1 MKISGLY
8 KEIIEKRGCVISEY
22 RPDTIAKK
30 EYFPQRNR
38 IVSGLSLGTLV
49 IEATYRSGTSITAKF
64 AISQGR
70 KLFCIPNSIGSKNSA
85 GIINLLKNGAKLI
98 TNADEI
104 LYELG
109 LKSSVYNYEKNEE
122 ELKRIIIKERE
133 FNELKD
139 LDNITKDIYYL
150 IKENVVINSETL
162 VSKLNLSIQEINTHL
177 TILELKGLIIN
188 KVGTNFKIRDELYV

>member
-1 MKISGLY
+1 M
-8 KEIIEKRGCVISEY
+8 
-22 RPDTIAKK
+22 
-30 EYFPQRNR
+30 Q
-38 IVSGLSLGTLV
+38 
-49 IEATYRSGTSITAKF
+49 
-64 AISQGR
+64 
-70 KLFCIPNSIGSKNSA
+70 
-85 GIINLLKNGAKLI
+85 
-98 TNADEI
+98 I
-104 LYELG
+104 L
-109 LKSSVYNYEKNEE
+109 